1 MPRPVEWPPDSLKSM
16 NGDLWMAAKP
26 YGDSQSLLA
35 ELVMTQKQLLATQE
49 QLLKTQEGQ
58 LLEMKGLRMAMTTQ
72 EERMVTTTT
81 TTVEGSETEIIAQ
94 PDKPKRPSVSKH
106 TRDVQIR
113 VNVRRM
119 YDVRT
124 KEQEFTV
131 RLSIDLYWIL
141 PEGETP
147 PTETEDDGDW
157 QPEWTPKFQ
166 IRGVKC
172 EDRAEMYTT
181 ELMDGMR
188 FVHGEITSL
197 VTISEALE
205 LAAFPCDCQD
215 LSIFLTS
222 QQPATQYKFIS
233 PPDGTP
239 PVKLRTAN
247 MNLDDFRLLE
257 DYPFTYNLYLSNLST
272 SKAYSTVDIK
282 VKVVRQSRYYIVNVA
297 FIMFLICTFVLCS
310 WAVHPGAIADRWGV
324 DFNLLLTAVAF
335 KLILNDMLPRLS
347 YLTTLDIYVL
357 AGFIFLTLAIFSH
370 SFVPLCFHTKIDY
383 SALTL
388 PASSVEEEEVVLN
401 ADLVSFYFFGIGWA
415 FWNVAYWVYFR
426 MAGKKEIDAFYDA
439 AKKEFESIDGADDEL
454 VNR

>member
-1 MPRPVEWPPDSLKSM
+1 MPRPVEWPPESLKSM
-16 NGDLWMAAKP
+16 NGDLGMAAKTCE
-26 YGDSQSLLA
+26 DSQSLLA

-49 QLLKTQEGQ
+49 QLLKTQEVQ
-58 LLEMKGLRMAMTTQ
+58 LLEMKGLRMAMTPKEAPK
-72 EERMVTTTT
+72 EERIK
-81 TTVEGSETEIIAQ
+81 GSVSEIIAQ
-94 PDKPKRPSVSKH
+94 PGKPGRPSVSEY
-106 TRDVQIR
+106 TRDVRIC

-124 KEQEFTV
+124 VEQEFTV
-131 RLSIDLYWIL
+131 RLSIDLYWIM

-147 PTETEDDGDW
+147 PTESEDDGDW

-257 DYPFTYNLYLSNLST
+257 DYSFIYNLYLFGVPPRC
-272 SKAYSTVDIK
+272 YSTVDIK
-282 VKVVRQSRYYIVNVA
+282 VKVVRQSRYYIINVA

-324 DFNLLLTAVAF
+324 DFSLLLTAVAF